1 MRKLILVFL
10 LIFLATPMI
19 AQKTDVLN
27 LKEYLVQLKKHHPI
41 IKQANLV
48 IDESEAKLLK
58 ARGAFDPKFELDY
71 DTKDFKEKDYFDK
84 FSSTFKIPTWY
95 GVELKG
101 NFENNSGDFLNPENT
116 VPANGLYNIGV
127 SLPLAR
133 DLLINRR
140 MATLKQ
146 AKIYKQQAAV
156 DNQLMVN
163 KIMFDASL
171 SYFYWLKS
179 YKEKEV
185 YQTFLENSK
194 LRLNAIKRSY
204 ELGEK
209 PAIDTIE
216 AKIALN
222 DRILNLEKAK
232 LNFQKATF
240 ELSNY
245 LWINEVPV
253 EIREEVVPDIN
264 ATDDVDSVLK
274 LNDIN
279 IENRIETHPKLQSLA
294 YKLNNLS
301 IEKKLKRNNL
311 LPKVDF
317 EYNFINQT
325 PSALNSFSNNN
336 YKSSISAGIPI
347 FLRKERADLKL
358 ANYKLQ
364 AIDFETKATRFNLQ
378 NKINATRQEIDSY
391 GTQSDIVREL
401 VADYT
406 TMLKGEERKFEIGGS
421 SLFLI
426 NSRESKLIESKLKEI
441 VTENLFLNSKAKLFN
456 VLGFD

>member
-1 MRKLILVFL
+1 
-10 LIFLATPMI
+10 
-19 AQKTDVLN
+19 
-27 LKEYLVQLKKHHPI
+27 
-41 IKQANLV
+41 
-48 IDESEAKLLK
+48 
-58 ARGAFDPKFELDY
+58 
-71 DTKDFKEKDYFDK
+71 
-84 FSSTFKIPTWY
+84 
-95 GVELKG
+95 
-101 NFENNSGDFLNPENT
+101 
-116 VPANGLYNIGV
+116 
-127 SLPLAR
+127 
-133 DLLINRR
+133 
-140 MATLKQ
+140 
-146 AKIYKQQAAV
+146 
-156 DNQLMVN
+156 MVN